1 MENQQYRILVVDDNT
16 KNVQLIASLL
26 SEKGYDVDYALNGSG
41 ALEMVNS
48 EHFDLIL
55 LDIMMPEMDGFEV
68 CEKLKQDENNKE
80 VPVIFLTAKT
90 DIESI
95 KKAFKN
101 GGQDYVSKPFNAE
114 ELLSRVKTH
123 VQLKVSQDKLRD
135 VNEWLDKEV
144 KKKTEELNIA
154 NRKLLELDNAKSQ
167 FLKIISH
174 EIRTPLNG
182 IMGGI
187 SLLKSNELS
196 EKSMTFIKM
205 LDISTARLLDFSYK
219 ALDISQFNMHGKKV
233 IRPEKSSIT
242 KIITKVLK
250 DKEVEF
256 KTKEI
261 NHIHSI
267 SSDIILNL
275 DHKYFYKCIFNILEN
290 AIKFSPEKGEISLSV
305 EVQNNNVII
314 EIKDQGPGFEKGFI
328 IDDIGIFESGKH
340 IDKNPGLGLYLSNQI
355 VKAHGGVI
363 ENGNNEDKGALV
375 KIVLPVNQ

>member
-1 MENQQYRILVVDDNT
+1 MENQQYKILVVDDNT
-16 KNVQLIASLL
+16 KNVQLLAKLL
-26 SEKGYDVDYALNGSG
+26 SDKGYYVDYALSGSG
-41 ALEMVNS
+41 ALEMVNA
-48 EHFDLIL
+48 ENFDIIL

-68 CEKLKQDENNKE
+68 CEKLKQNK
-80 VPVIFLTAKT
+80 VTKDLPVIFLTAKT
-90 DIESI
+90 DIDSI
-95 KKAFKN
+95 KKAFQH
-101 GGQDYVSKPFNAE
+101 GGLDYISKPFNHE

-123 VQLKVSQDKLRD
+123 VELKTSQDKLMD
-135 VNEWLDKEV
+135 LNKWLDNEV
-144 KKKTEELNIA
+144 KKKTKELNIA
-154 NRKLLELDNAKSQ
+154 NKKLIEFDNAKSQ
-167 FLKIISH
+167 FLQIISH

-219 ALDISQFNMHGKKV
+219 ALDISQFNMQSIEV
-233 IRPEKSSIT
+233 IHPEKSSIT

-261 NHIHSI
+261 KLLQSI
-267 SSDIILNL
+267 NSDIILNL
-275 DHKYFYKCIFNILEN
+275 DHEYFYKCIFNILEN
-290 AIKFSPEKGEISLSV
+290 AIKFSPEKGKISLSV

-314 EIKDQGPGFEKGFI
+314 EIKDQGPGFEKGFL

-340 IDKNPGLGLYLSNQI
+340 VDKNPGLGLYLSNQI
-355 VKAHGGVI
+355 VKAHGGAI
-363 ENGNNEDKGALV
+363 ENGNNNDKGAFV
-375 KIVLPVNQ
+375 KILLPMR